1 MFGVLALN
9 LAFFVSE
16 AADRQ
21 TDRQTGWGKAVNII
35 YVCVCVWEEGV
46 SEISV
51 SVRKGL

>member
-21 TDRQTGWGKAVNII
+21 TDGVGESSE
-35 YVCVCVWEEGV
+35 YHMCVCVWEEGV